1 MDARTFTPEE
11 PKPVEYVA
19 PEVTD
24 YGKLTDITAGQAS
37 GSFTDRTFPT
47 NTPFSD
53 LTFSS

>member
-1 MDARTFTPEE
+1 MDANTFKPQE

-24 YGKLTDITAGQAS
+24 YGKLTDITAGQAH
-37 GSFTDRTFPT
+37 GSFTDRSFPN

>member
-1 MDARTFTPEE
+1 MDANTFTSEDR
-11 PKPVEYVA
+11 KPVEYEA

-37 GSFTDRTFPT
+37 GNFTDKTFPT